1 MTTYRAIAQVAV
13 PVYQGGAEYS
23 LIRQSKEKLAQQRLN
38 LEMTRDQTRANAV
51 TRGVSWWQGGPR
63 WPPQTRR

>member
-38 LEMTRDQTRANAV
+38 RKRCSQATALR
-51 TRGVSWWQGGPR
+51 SCFL
-63 WPPQTRR
+63 